1 MTKFWFSEEKLTW
14 CLNTVY
20 LKIWVKNITLKKWYI
35 KISSNIGL
43 YVCQRKLELLT
54 VVEALND
61 ASLNMLL
68 TVVLKQMLFMHCIQK
83 QLYDNIYFE
92 ITHVGT
98 CIWNMRHKSPE
109 YLEDTVVKHS

>member
-43 YVCQRKLELLT
+43 YVCQRKLKWLT

-92 ITHVGT
+92 ITCVGT

-109 YLEDTVVKHS
+109 YLKDS

>member
-1 MTKFWFSEEKLTW
+1 M
-14 CLNTVY
+14 
-20 LKIWVKNITLKKWYI
+20 
-35 KISSNIGL
+35 
-43 YVCQRKLELLT
+43 CQRKLELLT

-98 CIWNMRHKSPE
+98 CI
-109 YLEDTVVKHS
+109 